1 MTTTITP
8 VALPPYRQPV
18 ADVIAVLGGDATL
31 GLGTAEAQARLGRY
45 GRNELPAE
53 PPVPAWRTFLA
64 QFQDPLT
71 VLLLIATIISFV
83 AWIIE
88 RAEALPSSSF
98 PDPVE

>member
-71 VLLLIATIISFV
+71 VLLLKARSS
-83 AWIIE
+83 
-88 RAEALPSSSF
+88 RSSPGSSSARRRCPPRPF
-98 PDPVE
+98 QTP